1 MQSLED
7 MPDMLAMGTLEMLDD
22 SEVSDALRTIVS
34 LCRESNVDIS
44 DLLNNHK
51 DKIDNADK

>member
-1 MQSLED
+1 
-7 MPDMLAMGTLEMLDD
+7 MPDMLAMGTQTLEMLDD